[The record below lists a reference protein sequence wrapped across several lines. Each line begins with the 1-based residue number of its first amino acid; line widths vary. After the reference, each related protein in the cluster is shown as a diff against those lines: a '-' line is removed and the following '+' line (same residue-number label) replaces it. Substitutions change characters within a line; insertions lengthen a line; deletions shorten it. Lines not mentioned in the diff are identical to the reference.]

1 MKANKKQII
10 VTVLLI
16 AICLLTL
23 VGSSYA
29 LFTKTLSST
38 KKISV
43 QAGTLKVDFAEGDR
57 INLSNV
63 APMSDSNGMNTT
75 PYTFTITNSGSVA
88 AYYTIRNE
96 EDSSNTLN
104 NKYIKYRLVSDSYDS
119 GIKTLDTMGSGYY
132 ILSSE
137 NTLAVGKSITYKL
150 YLWLS
155 SEADNDAQNK
165 TYQSKIVVQSTTNS
179 ISETVATTLLKG
191 VGENGSI
198 DASDSEQTFIT
209 GTDPNNYIWYSGKL
223 WRAVS
228 IDPSDNYVKL
238 VTQWNISAVSY
249 NEEGNANFKG
259 SIIEQWLN
267 DTSVDGFLG
276 NLREPE
282 KFIKT
287 DSVWN
292 ATATTETSKPA
303 KTTMVTDAVG
313 LLNLYEYSKCS
324 ENATQE
330 TNYLTNGLWWWLLTP
345 KNDSAVNYV
354 YHTGILKEGVTRP
367 VGVRPTINLKS
378 NIRIASGNGTND
390 NPYRLEG
397 DNDSL
402 TSGVLLS
409 TRYSGEYISFG
420 TGENNLYRIVSHE
433 DGTGTKITSAV
444 PLINSD
450 ESWINTVFDTSSSQF
465 SKDTTIGKFLNETY
479 LQNENYL
486 TTEQV
491 KMISDNSTWYVGSL
505 LFGENYKL
513 IKYSNISDNTINVNN
528 AIKLKIGL
536 LRSGELM
543 ASQFASYKNSADY
556 WLLTQYDDNETN
568 NIGNSGDVWKNN
580 PSNALTYIS
589 VKPTMNL
596 KSNVVITRGDGTKN
610 NPFTVALQ

>member
-43 QAGTLKVDFAEGDR
+43 QAGTLKVDFAEGNR

-63 APMSDSNGMNTT
+63 APMSDSDGMNTT

-104 NKYIKYRLVSDSYDS
+104 NKYIKYRLISDSFDS
-119 GIKTLDTMGSGYY
+119 GIKTLDTIGSGYY

-137 NTLAVGKSITYKL
+137 NTVAVGKSITYKL

-179 ISETVATTLLKG
+179 ISETVATALLKE

-198 DASDSEQTFIT
+198 DASDPEQTFIT

-228 IDPSDNYVKL
+228 IDPSDNSVKIM
-238 VTQWNISAVSY
+238 TQWNVASINYNNLNNSEFKNSY
-249 NEEGNANFKG
+249 V
-259 SIIEQWLN
+259 EQWLN
-267 DTSVDGFLG
+267 DTTIDGFLG

-292 ATATTETSKPA
+292 ATMTTETTKPA
-303 KTTMVTDAVG
+303 KTTMIKDTVG
-313 LLNLYEYSKCS
+313 LINLYEYIMTTRKA
-324 ENATQE
+324 NTL
-330 TNYLTNGLWWWLLTP
+330 TGYL
-345 KNDSAVNYV
+345 KNNLIWIVSSPYASTKVNYIDFNGG
-354 YHTGILKEGVTRP
+354 YGSYQTGSTFGIRP
-367 VGVRPTINLKS
+367 VVNLKS
-378 NIRIASGNGTND
+378 NIKVVSGNGTSND
-390 NPYRLEG
+390 PYRLEG
-397 DNDSL
+397 DIDSL
-402 TSGVLLS
+402 TMGTLLS
-409 TRYSGEYISFG
+409 TRYSGEYIRFG
-420 TGENNLYRIVSHE
+420 IGDNNLYRIVSHE
-433 DGTGTKITSAV
+433 NGIGTKIVSES
-444 PLINSD
+444 PLKDSSD
-450 ESWINTVFDTSSSQF
+450 NYISSSF
-465 SKDTTIGKFLNETY
+465 DNSSVYYSNNTIIGKFLNGTY
-479 LQNENYL
+479 LIDGNYL
-486 TTEQV
+486 SSD
-491 KMISDNSTWYVGSL
+491 MINLIDNGIWYSGMIYAGS
-505 LFGENYKL
+505 NYKL
-513 IKYSNISDNTINVNN
+513 AKYSDTSATNVVSNN
-528 AIKLKIGL
+528 STAQVGL
-536 LRSGELM
+536 LRLGELM
-543 ASQFASYKNSADY
+543 NGQFSPYNNNVGIWTLTPIGSNLIRRIGYNGDSYFEQPQIN
-556 WLLTQYDDNETN
+556 
-568 NIGNSGDVWKNN
+568 V
-580 PSNALTYIS
+580 PF
-589 VKPTMNL
+589 KPAMNL
-596 KSNVVITRGDGTKN
+596 KSNVVITGGDGTKS

>member
-1 MKANKKQII
+1 MRLKRKDLII
-10 VTVLLI
+10 ITVVI
-16 AICLLTL
+16 AMCLVTL

-29 LFTKTLSST
+29 LFTRTFTSN

-43 QAGTLKVDFAEGDR
+43 QAGTLKVDFAEGNR

-63 APMSDSNGMNTT
+63 APMSDSDGMNTT

-104 NKYIKYRLVSDSYDS
+104 NKYIKYRLISDNYDS
-119 GIKTLDTMGSGYY
+119 GIKTLDTMGSSYY

-155 SEADNDAQNK
+155 SEADNEAQNK

-179 ISETVATTLLKG
+179 ISDTLATTLLKG
-191 VGENGSI
+191 VGDNGSI
-198 DASDSEQTFIT
+198 DASDPEQTFIT

-228 IDPSDNYVKL
+228 IDPSDNSVKL

-259 SIIEQWLN
+259 SIVEQWLN

-292 ATATTETSKPA
+292 ATATTETSKPI
-303 KTTMVTDAVG
+303 KTTMVTDPVG

-378 NIRIASGNGTND
+378 NIKIVSGTGTND
-390 NPYRLEG
+390 NPYRLE
-397 DNDSL
+397 NDDEKNL
-402 TSGVLLS
+402 NGTLLS
-409 TRYSGEYISFG
+409 TRYSGEYVSFG
-420 TGENNLYRIVSHE
+420 TNNNNLYRIVSHE
-433 DGTGTKITSAV
+433 NETGTKITSTYALMSASKK
-444 PLINSD
+444 PIY
-450 ESWINTVFDTSSSQF
+450 TYFDSASVSF
-465 SKDTTIGKFLNETY
+465 SKDTIIGKFLNETF
-479 LQNENYL
+479 LQKQNYL
-486 TTEQV
+486 TTEQAE
-491 KMISDNSTWYVGSL
+491 MIEDNSTWYVGRL

-513 IKYSNISDNTINVNN
+513 IKYSNAVDNTINTNN
-528 AIKLKIGL
+528 IVKLKIGL
-536 LRSGELM
+536 LRVGELF
-543 ASQFASYKNSADY
+543 ASQSSHWSETAGY
-556 WLLTQYDDNETN
+556 WTLTIYDDGKVN
-568 NIGNSGDVWKNN
+568 NIGNSGDVYRYNYN
-580 PSNALTYIS
+580 TNQGI
-589 VKPTMNL
+589 KPAMNL
-596 KSNVVITRGDGTKN
+596 KSNIVITGGDGTKN

>member
-1 MKANKKQII
+1 MRLKRKDLII
-10 VTVLLI
+10 ITVVI
-16 AICLLTL
+16 AMCLVTL

-29 LFTKTLSST
+29 LFTRTFTST

-43 QAGTLKVDFAEGDR
+43 QAGTLKVDFAEGNR

-63 APMSDSNGMNTT
+63 APMSDSDGMNTT

-104 NKYIKYRLVSDSYDS
+104 NKYIKYRLISDNYDS

-155 SEADNDAQNK
+155 SEADNEAQNK

-179 ISETVATTLLKG
+179 ISDTLATTLLKG
-191 VGENGSI
+191 VGDNGSI
-198 DASDSEQTFIT
+198 DASDPEQTFIT

-228 IDPSDNYVKL
+228 IDPSDNSVKL

-259 SIIEQWLN
+259 SIVEQWLN

-292 ATATTETSKPA
+292 ATATTETSKPI
-303 KTTMVTDAVG
+303 KTTMVTDPVG

-378 NIRIASGNGTND
+378 NIKIVSGTGTND
-390 NPYRLEG
+390 NPYRLE
-397 DNDSL
+397 NDDEKNL
-402 TSGVLLS
+402 NGTLLS
-409 TRYSGEYISFG
+409 TRYSGEYVSFG
-420 TGENNLYRIVSHE
+420 TNNNNLYRIVSHE
-433 DGTGTKITSAV
+433 NETGTKITSTYALMSASKK
-444 PLINSD
+444 PIY
-450 ESWINTVFDTSSSQF
+450 TYFDSASVSF
-465 SKDTTIGKFLNETY
+465 SKDTIIGKFLNETF
-479 LQNENYL
+479 LQKQNYL
-486 TTEQV
+486 TTEQAE
-491 KMISDNSTWYVGSL
+491 MIEDNSTWYVGRL

-513 IKYSNISDNTINVNN
+513 IKYSNAVDNTINTNN
-528 AIKLKIGL
+528 IVKLKIGL
-536 LRSGELM
+536 LRVGELF
-543 ASQFASYKNSADY
+543 ASQSSHWSETAGY
-556 WLLTQYDDNETN
+556 WTLTIYDDGKVN
-568 NIGNSGDVWKNN
+568 NIGNSGDVYRYNYN
-580 PSNALTYIS
+580 TNQGI
-589 VKPTMNL
+589 KPAMNL
-596 KSNVVITRGDGTKN
+596 KSNIVITGGDGTKN

>member
-1 MKANKKQII
+1 MKVKKKQII

-43 QAGTLKVDFAEGDR
+43 QAGTLKVDFAEGNR

-63 APMSDSNGMNTT
+63 APMSDSDGMNTT

-137 NTLAVGKSITYKL
+137 NTLSVGKSITYKL

-155 SEADNDAQNK
+155 SEADNEAQNK

-179 ISETVATTLLKG
+179 ISDTVATTLLKG

-198 DASDSEQTFIT
+198 DASDPEQTFIT

-228 IDPSDNYVKL
+228 IDPSDNSVKL
-238 VTQWNISAVSY
+238 VTQWNISAISY
-249 NEEGNANFKG
+249 NSSENNNFKD
-259 SIIEQWLN
+259 SFAEQWLN

-292 ATATTETSKPA
+292 ASTVEDFNSKPSA
-303 KTTMVTDAVG
+303 KVLVIDPVG
-313 LLNLYEYSKCS
+313 LLNSYEYAMSYK
-324 ENATQE
+324 NITRDKG
-330 TNYLTNGLWWWLLTP
+330 YLNNNLYWRLLTP
-345 KNDSAVNYV
+345 FNSTDVLYVDVSSVVYYNNSNDTLGLRPAV
-354 YHTGILKEGVTRP
+354 
-367 VGVRPTINLKS
+367 NLKS
-378 NIRIASGNGTND
+378 NIRITSGTGTREK
-390 NPYRLEG
+390 PYRLEG
-397 DNDSL
+397 DNDNPAYG
-402 TSGVLLS
+402 TLLS
-409 TRYSGEYISFG
+409 TRYSGEYIKFG
-420 TGENNLYRIVSHE
+420 IGENSLYRIVSHE
-433 DGTGTKITSAV
+433 NNETKIVSNISIIKDGV
-444 PLINSD
+444 YQESHFNSLIDSVLN
-450 ESWINTVFDTSSSQF
+450 NT
-465 SKDTTIGKFLNETY
+465 FLVNGS
-479 LQNENYL
+479 YL
-486 TTEQV
+486 TSEQLNMLDANSIWYN
-491 KMISDNSTWYVGSL
+491 KSISL
-505 LFGENYKL
+505 GENYKL
-513 IKYSNISDNTINVNN
+513 AKYDDITNETLSNNTISRQ
-528 AIKLKIGL
+528 IGL
-536 LRSGELM
+536 LRYGELM
-543 ASQFASYKNSADY
+543 SGQFDTYSNNVHNWLITGYDSQQNWIMSLYGSNSR
-556 WLLTQYDDNETN
+556 YDT
-568 NIGNSGDVWKNN
+568 
-580 PSNALTYIS
+580 SNVYCNYRPA
-589 VKPTMNL
+589 MNL
-596 KSNVVITRGDGTKN
+596 KSNVVITGGDGTKN
-610 NPFTVALQ
+610 NPFTVALH

>member
-1 MKANKKQII
+1 MRLKRKDLII
-10 VTVLLI
+10 ITVVI
-16 AICLLTL
+16 AMCLVTL

-29 LFTKTLSST
+29 LFTRTFTST

-63 APMSDSNGMNTT
+63 APMSDSDGMNTT

-104 NKYIKYRLVSDSYDS
+104 NKYIKYRLISDNYDS

-155 SEADNDAQNK
+155 SEADNEAQNK

-179 ISETVATTLLKG
+179 ISDTLATTLLKG
-191 VGENGSI
+191 VGDNGSI
-198 DASDSEQTFIT
+198 DASDPEQTFIT

-228 IDPSDNYVKL
+228 IDPSDNSVKL

-259 SIIEQWLN
+259 SIVEQWLN

-292 ATATTETSKPA
+292 ATATTETSKPI
-303 KTTMVTDAVG
+303 KTTMVTDPVG

-378 NIRIASGNGTND
+378 NIKIVSGTGTND
-390 NPYRLEG
+390 NPYRLE
-397 DNDSL
+397 NDDEKNL
-402 TSGVLLS
+402 NGTLLS
-409 TRYSGEYISFG
+409 TRYSGEYVSFG
-420 TGENNLYRIVSHE
+420 TNNNNLYRIVSHE
-433 DGTGTKITSAV
+433 NETGTKITSTYALMSASKK
-444 PLINSD
+444 PIY
-450 ESWINTVFDTSSSQF
+450 TYFDSASVSF
-465 SKDTTIGKFLNETY
+465 SKDTIIGKFLNETF
-479 LQNENYL
+479 LQKQNYL
-486 TTEQV
+486 TTEQAE
-491 KMISDNSTWYVGSL
+491 MIEDNSTWYVGRL

-513 IKYSNISDNTINVNN
+513 IKYSNAVDNTINTNN
-528 AIKLKIGL
+528 IVKLKIGL
-536 LRSGELM
+536 LRVGELF
-543 ASQFASYKNSADY
+543 ASQSSHWSETAGY
-556 WLLTQYDDNETN
+556 WTLTIYDDGKVN
-568 NIGNSGDVWKNN
+568 NIGNSGDVYRYNYN
-580 PSNALTYIS
+580 TNQGI
-589 VKPTMNL
+589 KPAMNL
-596 KSNVVITRGDGTKN
+596 KSNIVITGGDGTKN

>member
-1 MKANKKQII
+1 MRLKRKDLII
-10 VTVLLI
+10 ITVVI
-16 AICLLTL
+16 AMCLVTL

-29 LFTKTLSST
+29 LFTRTFTSN

-43 QAGTLKVDFAEGDR
+43 QAGTLKVDFAEGNR

-63 APMSDSNGMNTT
+63 APMSDSDGMNTT

-104 NKYIKYRLVSDSYDS
+104 NKYIKYRLISDNYDS

-155 SEADNDAQNK
+155 SEADNEAQNK

-179 ISETVATTLLKG
+179 ISDTLATTLLKG
-191 VGENGSI
+191 VGDNGSI
-198 DASDSEQTFIT
+198 DASDPEQTFIT

-228 IDPSDNYVKL
+228 IDPSDNSVKL

-259 SIIEQWLN
+259 SIVEQWLN

-292 ATATTETSKPA
+292 ATATTETSKPI
-303 KTTMVTDAVG
+303 KTTMVTDPVG

-378 NIRIASGNGTND
+378 NIKIVSGTGTND
-390 NPYRLEG
+390 NPYRLE
-397 DNDSL
+397 NDDEKNL
-402 TSGVLLS
+402 NGTLLS
-409 TRYSGEYISFG
+409 TRYSGEYVSFG
-420 TGENNLYRIVSHE
+420 TNNNNLYRIVSHE
-433 DGTGTKITSAV
+433 NETGTKITSTYALMSASKK
-444 PLINSD
+444 PIY
-450 ESWINTVFDTSSSQF
+450 TYFDSASVSF
-465 SKDTTIGKFLNETY
+465 SKDTIIGKFLNETF
-479 LQNENYL
+479 LQKQNYL
-486 TTEQV
+486 TTEQAE
-491 KMISDNSTWYVGSL
+491 MIEDNSTWYVGRL

-513 IKYSNISDNTINVNN
+513 IKYSNAVDNTINTNN
-528 AIKLKIGL
+528 IVKLKIGL
-536 LRSGELM
+536 LRVGELF
-543 ASQFASYKNSADY
+543 ASQSSHWSETAGY
-556 WLLTQYDDNETN
+556 WTLTIYDDGKVN
-568 NIGNSGDVWKNN
+568 NIGNSGDVYRYNYN
-580 PSNALTYIS
+580 TNQGI
-589 VKPTMNL
+589 KPAMNL
-596 KSNVVITRGDGTKN
+596 KSNIVITGGDGTKN

>member
-1 MKANKKQII
+1 MRLKRKDLII
-10 VTVLLI
+10 ITVLI
-16 AICLLTL
+16 AMCLVTL

-29 LFTKTLSST
+29 LFTRTFTST

-43 QAGTLKVDFAEGDR
+43 QAGTLKVDFAEGNR

-63 APMSDSNGMNTT
+63 APMSDSDGMNTT

-104 NKYIKYRLVSDSYDS
+104 NKYIKYRLISDSYDS

-132 ILSSE
+132 MLSSE

-155 SEADNDAQNK
+155 SEADNEAQNK

-191 VGENGSI
+191 VGDNGSI
-198 DASDSEQTFIT
+198 DASDPEQTFIT
-209 GTDPNNYIWYSGKL
+209 GTNPNNYIWYSGKL

-228 IDPSDNYVKL
+228 IDPSDNSVKL

-267 DTSVDGFLG
+267 DTSIDGFLG

-292 ATATTETSKPA
+292 ATATTETSKPI
-303 KTTMVTDAVG
+303 KTTMVTDTVG

-345 KNDSAVNYV
+345 KKDFAVNFV
-354 YHTGILKEGVTRP
+354 YDTGIINEGLTRP
-367 VGVRPTINLKS
+367 VGVRPAINLKS
-378 NIRIASGNGTND
+378 NIKIVSGVGTSD
-390 NPYRLEG
+390 SPYRLEN
-397 DNDSL
+397 DNDENL
-402 TSGVLLS
+402 SGTLLS
-409 TRYSGEYISFG
+409 KRYSGEYVSFG
-420 TGENNLYRIVSHE
+420 TNNNNLYRIVSHE
-433 DGTGTKITSAV
+433 NETGTKITSTYALMSA
-444 PLINSD
+444 PKKPIY
-450 ESWINTVFDTSSSQF
+450 TYFDSASVSF
-465 SKDTTIGKFLNETY
+465 SKDTIIGKFLNETF
-479 LQNENYL
+479 LQDQNYL

-491 KMISDNSTWYVGSL
+491 EMIKDNSTWYVGRL

-513 IKYSNISDNTINVNN
+513 IKYSNAVDNTINTNN
-528 AIKLKIGL
+528 IIKLKIGL
-536 LRSGELM
+536 LRVGELF
-543 ASQFASYKNSADY
+543 ASQSSHWSETAGYWTLTSY
-556 WLLTQYDDNETN
+556 DNGKVN
-568 NIGNSGDVWKNN
+568 NIGNAGDVYRNDYN
-580 PSNALTYIS
+580 FNQGI
-589 VKPTMNL
+589 KPAMNL
-596 KSNVVITRGDGTKN
+596 KSNVVITGGDGTKS

>member
-1 MKANKKQII
+1 MKAKKKQII

-43 QAGTLKVDFAEGDR
+43 QAGTLKVDFAEGNR

-63 APMSDSNGMNTT
+63 APMSDSDGMNTT

-104 NKYIKYRLVSDSYDS
+104 NKYIKYRLISDNYDS
-119 GIKTLDTMGSGYY
+119 GIKTLDTMGSSYY

-155 SEADNDAQNK
+155 SEADNEAQNK

-179 ISETVATTLLKG
+179 ISDTLATTLLKG
-191 VGENGSI
+191 VGDNGSI
-198 DASDSEQTFIT
+198 DASDPEQTFIT

-228 IDPSDNYVKL
+228 IDPSDNSVKL

-259 SIIEQWLN
+259 SIVEQWLN

-292 ATATTETSKPA
+292 ATATTETSKPI
-303 KTTMVTDAVG
+303 KTTMVTDPVG

-378 NIRIASGNGTND
+378 NIKIVSGTGTND
-390 NPYRLEG
+390 NPYRLE
-397 DNDSL
+397 NDDEKNL
-402 TSGVLLS
+402 NGTLLS
-409 TRYSGEYISFG
+409 TRYSGEYVSFG
-420 TGENNLYRIVSHE
+420 TNNNNLYRIVSHE
-433 DGTGTKITSAV
+433 NETGTKITSTYALMSASKK
-444 PLINSD
+444 PIY
-450 ESWINTVFDTSSSQF
+450 TYFDSASVSF
-465 SKDTTIGKFLNETY
+465 SKDTIIGKFLNETF
-479 LQNENYL
+479 LQKQNYL
-486 TTEQV
+486 TTEQAE
-491 KMISDNSTWYVGSL
+491 MIEDNSTWYVGRL

-513 IKYSNISDNTINVNN
+513 IKYSNAVDNTINTNN
-528 AIKLKIGL
+528 IVKLKIGL
-536 LRSGELM
+536 LRVGELF
-543 ASQFASYKNSADY
+543 ASQSSHWSETAGY
-556 WLLTQYDDNETN
+556 WTLTIYDDGKVN
-568 NIGNSGDVWKNN
+568 NIGNSGDVYRYNYN
-580 PSNALTYIS
+580 TNQGI
-589 VKPTMNL
+589 KPAMNL
-596 KSNVVITRGDGTKN
+596 KSNIVITGGDGTKN

>member
-1 MKANKKQII
+1 MRLKRKGLII
-10 VTVLLI
+10 ITVLI
-16 AICLLTL
+16 AMCLVTL

-29 LFTKTLSST
+29 LFTRTFTSN

-43 QAGTLKVDFAEGDR
+43 QAGTLKADFAEGNR

-63 APMSDSNGMNTT
+63 APMSDNNGMNTT
-75 PYTFTITNSGSVA
+75 PYTFTITNSGSVT

-104 NKYIKYRLVSDSYDS
+104 NKYIKYRLISDNYDS

-137 NTLAVGKSITYKL
+137 NTVAVGKSITYKL
-150 YLWLS
+150 FLWLS
-155 SEADNDAQNK
+155 SEADNEAQNK

-191 VGENGSI
+191 VGDNGSI
-198 DASDSEQTFIT
+198 DTSDPEQTFIT

-228 IDPSDNYVKL
+228 IDPSGNSVKL

-267 DTSVDGFLG
+267 DTSIDGFLG

-287 DSVWN
+287 DGVWN
-292 ATATTETSKPA
+292 ATATTETSKPI
-303 KTTMVTDAVG
+303 KTTMVTDTVG

-345 KNDSAVNYV
+345 KNDSAVNFV
-354 YHTGILKEGVTRP
+354 YDTGIINEGLTRP
-367 VGVRPTINLKS
+367 VGVRPAINLKS
-378 NIRIASGNGTND
+378 NIKIVSGVGTSD
-390 NPYRLEG
+390 NPYRLEN
-397 DNDSL
+397 DNDENL
-402 TSGVLLS
+402 SGTLLS
-409 TRYSGEYISFG
+409 KRYSGEYVSFG
-420 TGENNLYRIVSHE
+420 TNNNNLYRIVSHE
-433 DGTGTKITSAV
+433 NETGTKITSTYALMSA
-444 PLINSD
+444 PKKPIY
-450 ESWINTVFDTSSSQF
+450 TYFDSASVSF
-465 SKDTTIGKFLNETY
+465 SKDTIIGKFLNETF
-479 LQNENYL
+479 LQKQNYL
-486 TTEQV
+486 TTEQAE
-491 KMISDNSTWYVGSL
+491 MIEDNSTWYVGRL

-513 IKYSNISDNTINVNN
+513 IKYSNAVDNTINTNN
-528 AIKLKIGL
+528 IVKLKIGL
-536 LRSGELM
+536 LRVGELF
-543 ASQFASYKNSADY
+543 ASQSSHWSETAGY
-556 WLLTQYDDNETN
+556 WTLTIYDDGKVN
-568 NIGNSGDVWKNN
+568 NIGNAGDVYRNDYN
-580 PSNALTYIS
+580 FNQGI
-589 VKPTMNL
+589 KPAMNL
-596 KSNVVITRGDGTKN
+596 KSNVVITGGDGTKS

>member
-1 MKANKKQII
+1 MKVKKKQII

-43 QAGTLKVDFAEGDR
+43 QAGTLKVDFAEGNR

-137 NTLAVGKSITYKL
+137 NTLSVGKSITYKL

-155 SEADNDAQNK
+155 SEADNEAQNK

-179 ISETVATTLLKG
+179 ISDTVATTLLKG

-198 DASDSEQTFIT
+198 DASDPEQTFIT

-228 IDPSDNYVKL
+228 IDPSDNSVKL
-238 VTQWNISAVSY
+238 VTQWNISAISY
-249 NEEGNANFKG
+249 NSSENNNFKD
-259 SIIEQWLN
+259 SFAEQWLN

-292 ATATTETSKPA
+292 ASTVEDFNSKPSA
-303 KTTMVTDAVG
+303 KVLVIDPVG
-313 LLNLYEYSKCS
+313 LLNSYEYAMSYK
-324 ENATQE
+324 NITRDKG
-330 TNYLTNGLWWWLLTP
+330 YLNNNLYWRLLTP
-345 KNDSAVNYV
+345 FNSTDVLYVDVSSVVYYNNSNDTLGLRPAV
-354 YHTGILKEGVTRP
+354 
-367 VGVRPTINLKS
+367 NLKS
-378 NIRIASGNGTND
+378 NIRITSGTGTREK
-390 NPYRLEG
+390 PYRLEG
-397 DNDSL
+397 DNDNPAYG
-402 TSGVLLS
+402 TLLS
-409 TRYSGEYISFG
+409 TRYSGEYIKFG
-420 TGENNLYRIVSHE
+420 IGENSLYRIVSHE
-433 DGTGTKITSAV
+433 NNETKIV
-444 PLINSD
+444 
-450 ESWINTVFDTSSSQF
+450 
-465 SKDTTIGKFLNETY
+465 
-479 LQNENYL
+479 
-486 TTEQV
+486 
-491 KMISDNSTWYVGSL
+491 
-505 LFGENYKL
+505 
-513 IKYSNISDNTINVNN
+513 SNISIIKDGVYQESHFNSLIDSVLNNTFLVN
-528 AIKLKIGL
+528 G
-536 LRSGELM
+536 
-543 ASQFASYKNSADY
+543 
-556 WLLTQYDDNETN
+556 
-568 NIGNSGDVWKNN
+568 
-580 PSNALTYIS
+580 
-589 VKPTMNL
+589 
-596 KSNVVITRGDGTKN
+596 
-610 NPFTVALQ
+610 